1 VASAA
6 EKATLR
12 AKMEK
17 YEGKVSHM
25 YLDSKGLVTVG
36 HLLKDLASAQKL
48 NFKKSNNMPASKGEI
63 KADY

>member
-1 VASAA
+1 MILEI

-17 YEGKVSHM
+17 YEGKISHM
-25 YLDSKGLVTVG
+25 YLDSKGFVTVGVG

-48 NFKKSNNMPASKGEI
+48 NFN
-63 KADY
+63 